1 MTGPN
6 AVQHGLI
13 RCRSLGYPLIAFAVS
28 EAQLISLL
36 LVMVF
41 WLALLIMHWVG
52 LKLALKKQNE
62 RGMVN
67 QFR

>member
-1 MTGPN
+1 M
-6 AVQHGLI
+6 
-13 RCRSLGYPLIAFAVS
+13 FAVS

-36 LVMVF
+36 LMMVF
-41 WLALLIMHWVG
+41 WRALLIMHWVG
-52 LKLALKKQNE
+52 LKLALKKLNE